1 MTNTRHA
8 LGEEDMSKNTV
19 LILDDDSDVVTSLS
33 SLLDLETDYN
43 VLTFTSASEAAE
55 AIKTNEI
62 DLAIVDYL
70 MPGTMDGIDF
80 LIALRKKQPYSIRMI
95 LTAYADKE
103 NAIKAINEVGLYKY
117 MEKPWDN
124 NELLEIIRKGMEKRA
139 LLKQLRDQ
147 FGDSILS

>member
-1 MTNTRHA
+1 MGKDT
-8 LGEEDMSKNTV
+8 SKYTV
-19 LILDDDSDVVTSLS
+19 LLLDDDSDVITSLS

-55 AIKTNEI
+55 IMETDEI

-70 MPGTMDGIDF
+70 MPGAMDGIDF
-80 LIALRKKQPYSIRMI
+80 LIALKEKQPYSIRMI

-117 MEKPWDN
+117 LEKPWDN
-124 NELLEIIRKGMEKRA
+124 KELLQIIQEGLEKRA
-139 LLKQLRDQ
+139 LLKQLKDQ
-147 FGDSILS
+147 FGESILS